1 MSNKTTVVFLHGAGT
16 GAWIW
21 ERVINELPVP
31 AIALNVPGRSPEAT
45 PERCADALVAEL
57 NQREIG
63 SVILVLHSLAGV
75 LAPGLVAR
83 LGARVKRC
91 IFVAAVIPPSGGS
104 FVDALGFVNRL
115 ILRILFK
122 LNPKGLTPS
131 PSMLRTELCSDLS
144 LQDSEQIISRY
155 TPEMP
160 GLYLTPVGKFSPLPN
175 ATYIKLLKDQSLP
188 PARQEMMLTRLSQ
201 PIVRELA
208 TGHMP
213 MLAAPTALANLI
225 MKETEIAP
233 LPPSQAKIGFN
244 L

>member
-16 GAWIW
+16 GAWVW
-21 ERVINELPVP
+21 ERVINELPAP
-31 AIALNVPGRSPEAT
+31 AIALDVPGRSLGAT

-57 NQREIG
+57 NQRGIG
-63 SVILVLHSLAGV
+63 SVILVMHSLAGV
-75 LAPGLVAR
+75 LAPRLVAR
-83 LGARVKRC
+83 LGTRVKRC
-91 IFVAAVIPPSGGS
+91 VFVAAVIPPSGGS
-104 FVDALGFVNRL
+104 FVDAIGFVNRF

-131 PSMLRTELCSDLS
+131 PAMLRTELCNDLS
-144 LQDSEQIISRY
+144 PQDSELIISRY

-160 GLYLTPVGKFSPLPN
+160 GLYLTPVGKFSPLPR
-175 ATYIKLLKDQSLP
+175 ATYIKLLQDQSVP
-188 PARQEMMLTRLSQ
+188 PARQGTMLTRLSQ

-225 MKETEIAP
+225 MKENERAH
-233 LPPSQAKIGFN
+233 LPPSQAGIGVK